1 MKPDDLKQIM
11 EMHENHWDDQR
22 RELLRYKAVYE
33 TNFWDEE
40 SDDKTQMRIQTND
53 GYGYVEGIPVC
64 QEPLHNLE
72 TRCQVEG

>member
-40 SDDKTQMRIQTND
+40 SDDKTQIRRHSKSSITS
-53 GYGYVEGIPVC
+53 
-64 QEPLHNLE
+64 
-72 TRCQVEG
+72 